1 MGGIMGPI
9 AETLA
14 EAKLMAA
21 RHGSPV
27 LSYLIEMA
35 LIQSVEEEAELEQ
48 IRRRRQSPHQNQD
61 DRTQAAP

>member
-1 MGGIMGPI
+1 MRPI

-14 EAKLMAA
+14 EAKLMAD

-35 LIQSVEEEAELEQ
+35 LIQSVEEEEAELEQ
-48 IRRRRQSPHQNQD
+48 IRRRRHSPHQNQD
-61 DRTQAAP
+61 DRTQTAP

>member
-1 MGGIMGPI
+1 MGPI

-35 LIQSVEEEAELEQ
+35 LMQSVEEEAELEQ
-48 IRRRRQSPHQNQD
+48 IRHRRRPPHHIQD
-61 DRTQAAP
+61 DRTQPAP